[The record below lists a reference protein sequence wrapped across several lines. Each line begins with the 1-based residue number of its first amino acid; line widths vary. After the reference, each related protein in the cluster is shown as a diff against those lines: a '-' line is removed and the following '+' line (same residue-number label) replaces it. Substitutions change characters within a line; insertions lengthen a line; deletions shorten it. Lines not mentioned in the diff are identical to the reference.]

1 MGASIRERVLT
12 ICCFAAVSFI
22 PTLARFVI
30 CPPMLDLG
38 ATIPAVAR
46 QCEKLATLSLP
57 HTTINSAS
65 TLAQRLSHPRETA
78 TGKQRDSQASLRF
91 TPSPSLLSRQI
102 IPTIRWKSGFR
113 YLVGTISLTQ
123 SAPAVEPARSATA
136 NWLSCEPLHR
146 RSRSGRDQQDG
157 RTRSMRWGIELLRR
171 KSSRPIA

>member
-1 MGASIRERVLT
+1 VGASIRERVLT
-12 ICCFAAVSFI
+12 ICCFAAVFFI
-22 PTLARFVI
+22 PTLAMVVI
-30 CPPMLDLG
+30 CPPTLDMG

-57 HTTINSAS
+57 DTTVNSAS

-102 IPTIRWKSGFR
+102 IPTFRWKSGCR
-113 YLVGTISLTQ
+113 DLVGTISLTQ
-123 SAPAVEPARSATA
+123 SATAVEPAQSATA
-136 NWLSCEPLHR
+136 NWLSREPLHR
-146 RSRSGRDQQDG
+146 RSRSGRYQQDG
-157 RTRSMRWGIELLRR
+157 RTRSMGWGIELLRR